1 MSDTNIFLDASN
13 DQPQPALRD
22 EEIECP
28 TKVELRIYQPDLEGI
43 DAPFE
48 KRIAVDAIVED
59 EFDKDTTDR
68 FYSEI
73 KEQTNVILSNLY
85 EQFTGRI
92 IQEQQ
97 RGTLSSEQSV
107 VLFNDWLLNFMS
119 DQQRPYPIKCHFV
132 SCPIAEY
139 LEHVNATYGG
149 LTKDQA
155 SIIRVLVNENNSK
168 SGRSD
173 DQIHLQLLHC
183 WWCTSEDV
191 KHT

>member
-22 EEIECP
+22 EEIERP
-28 TKVELRIYQPDLEGI
+28 TKVELRIYQPDMEGI

-119 DQQRPYPIKCHFV
+119 DQQRPYPIKYHFV
-132 SCPIAEY
+132 SFLIAEY

-155 SIIRVLVNENNSK
+155 SIIRVLVIDNNSK

-173 DQIHLQLLHC
+173 DQIHLQLLHY

>member
-1 MSDTNIFLDASN
+1 MSDTNIFFSAFN
-13 DQPQPALRD
+13 DQPQPGLRD
-22 EEIECP
+22 EEMERP
-28 TKVELRIYQPDLEGI
+28 TKVVSRIYQPDMEGI

-68 FYSEI
+68 SYSEI

-119 DQQRPYPIKCHFV
+119 DQQRPYPIKYHFV
-132 SCPIAEY
+132 SFLIAEY

-173 DQIHLQLLHC
+173 DQIHLQLLHY

>member
-1 MSDTNIFLDASN
+1 MSDTNIFFSTVN
-13 DQPQPALRD
+13 DQPQPGLRD
-22 EEIECP
+22 EEIERP
-28 TKVELRIYQPDLEGI
+28 TKVVLRIYQPDMEGI

-59 EFDKDTTDR
+59 EFDKDTAGR

-73 KEQTNVILSNLY
+73 KEQTNVIVSNLY
-85 EQFTGRI
+85 EQFTNGI

-97 RGTLSSEQSV
+97 RGTLTSEQSV
-107 VLFNDWLLNFMS
+107 VLFNDWLTNFVS
-119 DQQRPYPIKCHFV
+119 DQQRPYPIKYHFV
-132 SCPIAEY
+132 SYFIAEC

-155 SIIRVLVNENNSK
+155 SIIRVLVIDNNSK

-173 DQIHLQLLHC
+173 DQIHLQLLHY
-183 WWCTSEDV
+183 
-191 KHT
+191 